1 MGHGCRGACKIK
13 SCKDISAEF
22 RKGLFDYYYTLD
34 GHQKVRIYYKNFRYK
49 MVQIINDVIL

>member
-13 SCKDISAEF
+13 TCKDLSAEV

-34 GHQKVRIYYKNFRYK
+34 GHQRVRIYYKNFKYK
-49 MVQIINDVIL
+49 NGSNN